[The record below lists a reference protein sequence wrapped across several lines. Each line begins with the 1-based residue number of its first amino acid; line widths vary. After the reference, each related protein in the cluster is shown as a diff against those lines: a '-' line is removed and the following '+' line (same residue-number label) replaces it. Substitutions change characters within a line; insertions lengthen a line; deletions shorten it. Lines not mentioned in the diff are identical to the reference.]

1 MKSFVLMSEWI
12 DISNVKTILII
23 FFGIGLTFVDLANVK
38 VALRTEECQIIRIQ
52 IKVLFIDSLMN

>member
-1 MKSFVLMSEWI
+1 MNNDQLLTFWI